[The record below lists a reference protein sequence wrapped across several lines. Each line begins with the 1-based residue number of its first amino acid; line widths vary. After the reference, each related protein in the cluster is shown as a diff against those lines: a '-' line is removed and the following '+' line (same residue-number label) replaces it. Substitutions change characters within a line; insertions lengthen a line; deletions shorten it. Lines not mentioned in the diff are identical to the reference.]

1 MRTIHGRIEVR
12 PLDDTVYLGTI
23 PIADARPAIEASLNR
38 FARVYAYEA
47 WLAKAEA
54 RALAEAICAAD
65 ALPTSAVLTLDDLLP
80 FVTAPAA

>member
-1 MRTIHGRIEVR
+1 MR

-23 PIADARPAIEASLNR
+23 PLAEARTAIEASLNR
-38 FARVYAYEA
+38 FARVYAYET

-54 RALAEAICAAD
+54 AALADAVCVAD
-65 ALPTSAVLTLDDLLP
+65 ELPASAVLTLDDLLP